1 MNMRKA
7 LLIGVNNY
15 PTQPLKG
22 CIEDVRSLN
31 SVLER
36 NGDGTKNFDIMQLV
50 DVQSSREAMEAI
62 EKLFKDDEE
71 FALLY
76 YSGHGFVNTI
86 GAELV
91 FPDDCRQDGYHMGLQ
106 MSDIMQV
113 VNRSKV
119 KNKVVILDCCHAGN
133 MGESI
138 RSAESELSEGV
149 SILTACRKDESAL
162 EMGGHGVFTE
172 LLCEALRGG
181 AADFSG
187 NITMGGIYAYIDR
200 SFGCWEQR
208 PVFKTNICR
217 FAPLKTVVPKISN
230 EVIRELRTLFNDPTE
245 VFQLDPSF
253 EYTNVPECE
262 LAPIEPYAKEEHI
275 EQFKTLQKLQSI
287 GFVEPIR
294 EEHMYYAAMHSTGC
308 RLTALGQY
316 YWRLVT
322 NDRI

>member
-1 MNMRKA
+1 MRKA
-7 LLIGVNNY
+7 LLIGINNY
-15 PTQPLKG
+15 PIQPLKG
-22 CIEDVRSLN
+22 CIEDVRILY

-36 NGDGTKNFDIMQLV
+36 NGDGTKNFDIKSLEN
-50 DVQSSREAMEAI
+50 VQSSKEAI
-62 EKLFKDDEE
+62 EAIEELFKGNED

-91 FPDDCRQDGYHMGLQ
+91 FPHDCCKDVYHKGLQ
-106 MSDIMQV
+106 MSDIMRV

-133 MGESI
+133 MGENITSF
-138 RSAESELSEGV
+138 ESELSEGV
-149 SILTACRKDESAL
+149 SILTACRKDEVAL
-162 EMGGHGVFTE
+162 EMGGHGVFTK

-187 NITMGGIYAYIDR
+187 NITMGSIYAYIDR
-200 SFGCWEQR
+200 SFGCWGQR

-217 FAPLKTVVPKISN
+217 FAPLRTVVPKISN

-253 EYTNVPECE
+253 EDTNTPECE
-262 LAPIEPYAKEEHI
+262 LTPIKPYAQKEHV

-287 GFVEPIR
+287 GFVEPI
-294 EEHMYYAAMHSTGC
+294 EEEYMYYAAMHSTGC

-316 YWRLVT
+316 YWHLVV

>member
-1 MNMRKA
+1 
-7 LLIGVNNY
+7 
-15 PTQPLKG
+15 
-22 CIEDVRSLN
+22 
-31 SVLER
+31 
-36 NGDGTKNFDIMQLV
+36 
-50 DVQSSREAMEAI
+50 MEAI
-62 EKLFKDDEE
+62 EELFKGDED

-76 YSGHGFVNTI
+76 YSGHGFVNTV

-91 FPDDCRQDGYHMGLQ
+91 FPDDCCKDGYHKGLQ

-133 MGESI
+133 MGENI

-149 SILTACRKDESAL
+149 SILTACRKDETAL

-262 LAPIEPYAKEEHI
+262 LTPIEPYAQQEHI

-287 GFVEPIR
+287 GFVEPIE

-316 YWRLVT
+316 YWRLVR

>member
-1 MNMRKA
+1 MRKA

-62 EKLFKDDEE
+62 EELFKDDEE

-76 YSGHGFVNTI
+76 YSGHGSVNTI

-91 FPDDCRQDGYHMGLQ
+91 FPDDCRQDGYHRGLQ

-133 MGESI
+133 MGENI
-138 RSAESELSEGV
+138 LSAESELSEGV
-149 SILTACRKDESAL
+149 SILTACRKDEYAL

-217 FAPLKTVVPKISN
+217 FAPLRTVVPKISN

-262 LAPIEPYAKEEHI
+262 LTPIEPYAKEEHI

-287 GFVEPIR
+287 GFVEPIG

>member
-1 MNMRKA
+1 MKKA
-7 LLIGVNNY
+7 LLIGINNY
-15 PTQPLKG
+15 PIQPLEG
-22 CIEDVRSLN
+22 CIEDVRILH

-36 NGDGTKNFDIMQLV
+36 NGDGSKNFDIKPLV
-50 DVQSSREAMEAI
+50 DVQSSNEAMEAI
-62 EKLFKDDEE
+62 EDLFKGDED

-76 YSGHGFVNTI
+76 YSGHGAVNTT

-91 FPDDCRQDGYHMGLQ
+91 FPNNCRQDGYHMGLQ

-119 KNKVVILDCCHAGN
+119 KNKVIILDCCHSGN
-133 MGESI
+133 MGENI
-138 RSAESELSEGV
+138 RSTESELSEGV
-149 SILTACRKDESAL
+149 SILTACRKDETAL

-217 FAPLKTVVPKISN
+217 FAPLRTVVPKVSN
-230 EVIRELRTLFNDPTE
+230 ELIRELITLFNDPKD
-245 VFQLDPSF
+245 VFELDPSF
-253 EYTNVPECE
+253 EDTNVRESKYT
-262 LAPIEPYAKEEHI
+262 PIEPYAKEDHI
-275 EQFKTLQKLQSI
+275 KQFKILQKLQSI
-287 GFVEPIR
+287 GFVEPIG
-294 EEHMYYAAMHSTGC
+294 EDHMYYAAMHSKGC
-308 RLTALGQY
+308 QLTALGQY
-316 YWRLVT
+316 YWRLVR

>member
-1 MNMRKA
+1 MKKA
-7 LLIGVNNY
+7 LLIGINDY
-15 PTQPLKG
+15 PIQPLRG
-22 CIEDVRSLN
+22 CIKDVRTLH

-36 NGDGTKNFDIMQLV
+36 NGDGSKNFDILPLE
-50 DVQSSREAMEAI
+50 DVQSSNKAMEAI
-62 EKLFKDDEE
+62 EELFKGDED

-76 YSGHGFVNTI
+76 YSGHGFVNTV

-91 FPDDCRQDGYHMGLQ
+91 FPDDCCKDGYHKGLQ

-133 MGESI
+133 MGENI

-217 FAPLKTVVPKISN
+217 FAPLRTVVPKISN

-262 LAPIEPYAKEEHI
+262 LTPIEPYAQKEHI

-287 GFVEPIR
+287 GFVEPI
-294 EEHMYYAAMHSTGC
+294 EEEYMYYAAMHSTGC

-316 YWRLVT
+316 YWRLVI